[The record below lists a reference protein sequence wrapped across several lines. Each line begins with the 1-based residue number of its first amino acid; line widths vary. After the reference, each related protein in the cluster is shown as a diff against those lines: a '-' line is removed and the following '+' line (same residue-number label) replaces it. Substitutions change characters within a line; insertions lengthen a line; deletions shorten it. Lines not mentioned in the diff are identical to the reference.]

1 MLVNDSLVCFE
12 YPDDK
17 FDILIQVSPDVKA
30 PVKGEVENNLIV
42 AGEVIP
48 EQAPAIQA
56 VMEEKGSVIIDKV
69 KPKNENY
76 LHIAGELIPK
86 KAIVKPKIR

>member
-1 MLVNDSLVCFE
+1 MLVNDSLVCLE

-17 FDILIQVSPDVKA
+17 FDIVVQVSPEVKA
-30 PVKGEVENNLIV
+30 PIELEVENKLIV

-48 EQAPAIQA
+48 EQAPSVSLAAI
-56 VMEEKGSVIIDKV
+56 EETESVITEKV
-69 KPKNENY
+69 KKN